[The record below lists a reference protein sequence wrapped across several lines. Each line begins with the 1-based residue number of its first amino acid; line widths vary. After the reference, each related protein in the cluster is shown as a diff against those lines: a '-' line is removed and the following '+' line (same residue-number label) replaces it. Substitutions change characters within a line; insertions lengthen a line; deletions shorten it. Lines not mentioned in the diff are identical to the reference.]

1 MTERIALPR
10 FGMARAIRQIGTRYA
25 FFYEVIAG
33 FSVPALITNIVNDY
47 AWQHGNLVDW
57 LLISFSGYAAAAL
70 VFIVGRVL
78 FIWREKVS
86 TIAVLATFIVAGLA
100 RGVVIYSMG
109 TWLGQVTSNELAYR
123 LVGSTVYSL
132 FMLGLITVLVSN
144 GSRSAQKVDELE
156 HQIVLLQD
164 SLITLREQLASQ
176 KAELLG
182 RVKALVNPMMQGL
195 IQKVSSSRASGSVV
209 EAVASLK
216 DAVDQDLRPLSLSVS
231 AEAQPFKLADLSRAK
246 RKFRLFTRV
255 VEPIEVASLIVP
267 TWMTLLLVVMG
278 TPTATHIFGEK
289 GIIQVMTAAALTFFG
304 LSLAEY
310 LLRDRWFKQE
320 AAFAIVMVTCAVL
333 GLICDLALTLS
344 PANTVDY
351 RPGRTAAFVVVLG
364 LAFFIGQLYQ
374 FQRELATRRL
384 TEINESLEKLT
395 ANARRELWVYRRKV
409 ATVLH
414 GPVQARLYA
423 SAIRLSQAKRI
434 TKPLIDR
441 VSRELSEALAELDF
455 EQRASESLRQVM
467 RQIIDVWSGQCEIF
481 TAIDKDVYWL
491 TKRNGDFA
499 DALIEVIRES
509 ISNAIKHSHATEIE
523 VRASLVGDLVKLEV
537 IANGT
542 TPNPGNSRGFGSRLY
557 DDLTYCW
564 SLSSTVDGR
573 TIFSA
578 ELISD

>member
-1 MTERIALPR
+1 MSEKIALPR
-10 FGMARAIRQIGTRYA
+10 FGMSRALRQLATRYA

-33 FSVPALITNIVNDY
+33 FSVPALITNIINDY
-47 AWQHGNLVDW
+47 AWQHGSFVDW
-57 LLISFSGYAAAAL
+57 LLISFSGYAAAAV
-70 VFIVGRVL
+70 VFIFGRVL
-78 FIWREKVS
+78 FIWREKIS
-86 TIAVLATFIVAGLA
+86 TVAVLLTFIVAGLA
-100 RGVVIYSMG
+100 RGAVIYSLG
-109 TWLGQVTSNELAYR
+109 GWLGQVSPNEFIYR
-123 LVGSTVYSL
+123 TVGSTVFTLS
-132 FMLGLITVLVSN
+132 MLGLITVLVSN
-144 GSRSAQKVDELE
+144 GSRSAQKLDELE
-156 HQIVLLQD
+156 HQILLLQD
-164 SLITLREQLASQ
+164 SLFTLREQLAAQ

-182 RVKALVNPMMQGL
+182 RVKALVNPMLQGL

-231 AEAQPFKLADLSRAK
+231 AEAQPFKLADMSRAK
-246 RKFRLFTRV
+246 SKFRLFTRV
-255 VEPIEVASLIVP
+255 DQPIEVASLIVP
-267 TWMTLLLVVMG
+267 TWMTLLLVLMG
-278 TPTATHIFGEK
+278 TPTATHIFGEQ
-289 GIIQVMTAAALTFFG
+289 GLIQVMTAAAVVFLG

-333 GLICDLALTLS
+333 GLICDVVLTIS

-351 RPGRTAAFVVVLG
+351 RPGRVAAFVVVLG

-384 TEINESLEKLT
+384 TQINESLEKLT

-423 SAIRLSQAKRI
+423 SAIRLSQSKRI

-455 EQRASESLRQVM
+455 EQRSTESIRQVM

-481 TAIDKDVYWL
+481 TAIDKEVYRL
-491 TKRNGDFA
+491 TKTNADFS

-523 VRASLVGDLVKLEV
+523 VRASLVADLVKLVV
-537 IANGT
+537 ISNGD
-542 TPNPGNSRGFGSRLY
+542 TPNPKTARGFGSRLY
-557 DDLTYCW
+557 DDLTYGW

-578 ELISD
+578 ELVAD